1 MNVQRGSNDI
11 KKNNKH
17 ERKINFKIIINMST
31 NTDKQTNDLDNILET
46 IDQDSKREDN
56 VSGN

>member
-1 MNVQRGSNDI
+1 
-11 KKNNKH
+11 
-17 ERKINFKIIINMST
+17 MST

-46 IDQDSKREDN
+46 IDQENKREDN